1 MRTNK
6 EGGALPAAI
15 VSFAVRELEQWL
27 ETLPATREITP
38 AEVAEAARYFV
49 GWLGAGAPP
58 VADAAAAQPSRAV
71 LELLREAR
79 SCLGLGLRELEGS
92 ADCVVGH
99 LDPEVL
105 KAAGAE
111 GPDSF
116 VVGPGLKD
124 TGPIT
129 VVGSFAP
136 GVDWVPASA
145 GASAGVGGMIADPA
159 PVRDEA
165 YEGSIL
171 EAREAIEAVR
181 ATPVH
186 YKPFADLERRSAVP
200 DSFEAS
206 ARRGEI
212 LAAVAELEAAH
223 AAAVVADSEGRTAE
237 DAYWSAKARAS
248 EAWGKAR
255 DAKARLFD
263 LATGKRRDPA

>member
-49 GWLGAGAPP
+49 GWLGA
-58 VADAAAAQPSRAV
+58 SRAV

-159 PVRDEA
+159 PVRDA
-165 YEGSIL
+165 RGAGGDRSGDGYSGPLQAVCRSRAALRGAGFVRGVGAARGDPGRGSG
-171 EAREAIEAVR
+171 ARGGACG
-181 ATPVH
+181 
-186 YKPFADLERRSAVP
+186 
-200 DSFEAS
+200 
-206 ARRGEI
+206 RG
-212 LAAVAELEAAH
+212 
-223 AAAVVADSEGRTAE
+223 RC
-237 DAYWSAKARAS
+237 RQ
-248 EAWGKAR
+248 
-255 DAKARLFD
+255 
-263 LATGKRRDPA
+263 